1 MKHLLFLSAI
11 IFVLAG
17 CAGKEYYEPLD
28 TVGDYDNTKASL
40 NGDIISFNKDGA
52 TLDSGEIITK
62 RGVSKFTIPEG
73 YSFLNISEDVVISSN
88 YKDKVLLDKKEIEV
102 GGVVVAATLKA
113 NKLALLF
120 SNNSIE
126 LYDLNTNKIILKEYF
141 THSFVNDTRIANP
154 YFMSNIILFPTLDGK
169 VVVVSEESNQIIR
182 NIVVDADGQF
192 NNIIFLDVIND
203 TLVAATGNKV
213 ISVGDGVLN
222 IKDYNIRDIIT
233 KDKTIYIATI
243 DGQIIKTDIS
253 LNIMDRKKYK
263 YAKFYALAYGSSLYA
278 LESQGYLIN
287 ISDDFK
293 SETIYDFSFNNEK
306 KVIALGDTIYY
317 EDESIILK

>member
-1 MKHLLFLSAI
+1 MKHLLFLSALVFI
-11 IFVLAG
+11 LAG
-17 CAGKEYYEPLD
+17 CAGKEFYEAED
-28 TVGDYDNTKASL
+28 TVGDYDNNTSSL
-40 NGDIISFNKDGA
+40 SGDIISMNKDGA

-62 RGVSKFTIPEG
+62 RGVSKFKIPKG
-73 YSFLNISEDVVISSN
+73 YSFLNISGDVVISSN

-102 GGVVVAATLKA
+102 GGVVVAATLKE

-120 SNNSIE
+120 SNNSIQ
-126 LYDLNTNKIILKEYF
+126 LYDINTNKIVLKEYF
-141 THSFVNDTRIANP
+141 IHSFVNDTRIANP
-154 YFMSNIILFPTLDGK
+154 FFMSNIILFPTLDGK
-169 VVVVSEESNQIIR
+169 IVVVSEANNQIIR

-233 KDKTIYIATI
+233 KDETIYIATV

-253 LNIMDRKKYK
+253 LNIMDRRKYK
-263 YAKFYALAYGSSLYA
+263 YAKFYALAYGTSLYA

-287 ISDDFK
+287 IAEDFK
-293 SETIYDFSFNNEK
+293 SDTIYDFSFDNEE

-317 EDESIILK
+317 NNESIILK